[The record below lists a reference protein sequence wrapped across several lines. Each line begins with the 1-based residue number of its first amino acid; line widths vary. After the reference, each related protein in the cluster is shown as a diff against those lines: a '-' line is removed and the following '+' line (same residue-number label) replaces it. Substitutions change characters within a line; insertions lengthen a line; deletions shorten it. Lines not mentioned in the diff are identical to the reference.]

1 MIFKCEQKDFNE
13 IHEII
18 NDAASAYKG
27 VIPADRWH
35 EPYMTSDEL
44 KKQIDEGVQFWGY
57 AEDGKITGVM
67 GIQFKEDV
75 TLIRHA
81 YVRTTNRNKGI
92 GSRLLEHLYT
102 ISTTPVLIGTWED
115 ARWAIAF
122 YEKHGFRLLPKEEK
136 NQLLK
141 KYWTIPARQIETSVV
156 LASADWEKKVHIR
169 EAEQADIIASIELVS
184 EPGYETTD
192 DEMKTRLKKAITMD
206 RVIIRKAVS
215 NDLEQLYAFEQGIVQ
230 TERPFDP
237 TLKKERIHYYDLKEM
252 INDPDIAVVVAELN
266 DKIIGSGY
274 ARIEKSKPY
283 VKHQYHAY
291 LGFMYVLP
299 EHRGK
304 GINRK
309 IVDNLKNWASKQ
321 NVKELRLEVYNN
333 NIPAIKAYE
342 KIGFSKHMIEMRL
355 NLEKE

>member
-18 NDAASAYKG
+18 NDGASAYKG
-27 VIPADRWH
+27 IIPEDRWH
-35 EPYMTSDEL
+35 EPYMTEDEL

-57 AEDGKITGVM
+57 TEEGKITGVM

-92 GSRLLEHLYT
+92 GSRLLAHLNT
-102 ISTTPVLIGTWED
+102 ISKTPVLIGTWED
-115 ARWAIAF
+115 AKWAIAF

-156 LASADWEKKVHIR
+156 LASSGYFKETFK
-169 EAEQADIIASIELVS
+169 QAI
-184 EPGYETTD
+184 
-192 DEMKTRLKKAITMD
+192 KMD
-206 RVIIRKAVS
+206 QVIIRKAES
-215 NDLEQLYAFEQGIVQ
+215 KDLEQLYAFEQGIVQ

-252 INDPDIAVVVAELN
+252 INAPGIEVVVAEIN

-283 VKHQYHAY
+283 LKHQHHAY
-291 LGFMYVLP
+291 LGFMFVLP
-299 EHRGK
+299 EYRGK

-309 IVDNLKNWASKQ
+309 IVENLKNWAYLQ
-321 NVKELRLEVYNN
+321 NVKELRLEVYYK

-342 KIGFSKHMIEMRL
+342 KIGFSQHMIEMRL